1 MWSRTAIVL
10 AVSLGPAIA
19 HGDDMYGA
27 PGPSTATSAGAQNT
41 ADVASSRKKKCQEE
55 WRKYRESQACF
66 APYRLA
72 DGGIKAEAFKHCTE
86 LKQPEL
92 CE

>member
-1 MWSRTAIVL
+1 MWSKTAIVL
-10 AVSLGPAIA
+10 LIFLGSGIA
-19 HGDDMYGA
+19 HGDDMYSA
-27 PGPSTATSAGAQNT
+27 PSPSAATSAGSQNT
-41 ADVASSRKKKCQEE
+41 ADVANRKKRCQEE